1 MKYAGMPMA
10 MWVLLGRSFRS
21 HLTTELG
28 FTEAEAA
35 VTARRA
41 KPRCREIIA
50 RLPEFEK
57 EDRFLMNAEAVQVLT
72 LLNVP
77 AGAAGTFSS

>member
-1 MKYAGMPMA
+1 MKYAGIPIA
-10 MWVLLGRSFRS
+10 MWVLLGRSFRT
-21 HLTTELG
+21 HLTTELD
-28 FTEAEAA
+28 FAEAEAA
-35 VTARRA
+35 ETARRA
-41 KPRCREIIA
+41 KPRCREITA

-77 AGAAGTFSS
+77 AAPAGTFSS